1 MAFSTS
7 PFGNMSGLRIHSD
20 KTQAMI
26 FGHKIWAEI
35 PENDNLG
42 FKLANKK
49 VLRVTLTFDL
59 VEMDMSF
66 KDKYEAMENTF

>member
-1 MAFSTS
+1 
-7 PFGNMSGLRIHSD
+7 
-20 KTQAMI
+20 MI
-26 FGHKIWAEI
+26 FGHKSWAEI
-35 PENDNLG
+35 LENNNLG

-66 KDKYEAMENTF
+66 KDKYEAMENMFF